1 MRIAALVM
9 MVDMYGRLRSSLNE
23 LQMLKGLKKS
33 A

>member
-1 MRIAALVM
+1 MRIVAVFM

-23 LQMLKGLKKS
+23 LQVLKGLKKS